1 MRALRVA
8 TACAGAA
15 LLACGGPRGDDYF
28 PIGGGHEWT
37 YRVTQRRGDAPEPSV
52 DALTVRSRGA
62 DRIAGAPAWRRRSGS
77 GMEYWLRSDDT
88 GIVRVASKTD
98 LQPEPRLDEPPRFVL
113 RRPFA
118 VGTQWENTT
127 TPYVLQLRNQF
138 PQAQVQRHATMRM
151 RYRIAAVGEAVAVPA
166 GRFADCLRVEGV
178 ALLRTFVDAMGA
190 WRDSP
195 VTTREWYCKGVGLVR
210 LERDE
215 PSASKLL
222 NGGTVA
228 LELAHWR

>member
-1 MRALRVA
+1 MGAPRVA
-8 TACAGAA
+8 AAGACAV
-15 LLACGGPRGDDYF
+15 LLACSEPHGDEYF
-28 PIGGGHEWT
+28 PLAGGHEWT
-37 YRVTQRRGDAPEPSV
+37 YRVTQRQGDPPQPRT
-52 DALTVRSRGA
+52 DTLTLHSRGA
-62 DRIAGAPAWRRRSGS
+62 GRIAGALAWRRRSQS
-77 GMEYWLRSDDT
+77 GTEYWLRSDAS

-113 RRPFA
+113 RRPFS
-118 VGTQWENTT
+118 VDTQWESTT
-127 TPYVLQLRNQF
+127 TAYVLQLRNQF

-151 RYRIAAVGEAVAVPA
+151 HYRIAAVDVAVSVPA
-166 GRFADCLRVEGV
+166 GRFGDCLRVEGV
-178 ALLRTFVDAMGA
+178 ALLRSFVDAMGA

-195 VTTREWYCKGVGLVR
+195 VTHREWYCRGVGLVR

-222 NGGTVA
+222 NGGTVT